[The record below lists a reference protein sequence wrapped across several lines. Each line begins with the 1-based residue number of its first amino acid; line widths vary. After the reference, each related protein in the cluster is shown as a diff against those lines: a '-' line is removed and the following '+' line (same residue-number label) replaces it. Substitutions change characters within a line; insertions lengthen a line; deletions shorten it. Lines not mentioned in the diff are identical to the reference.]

1 MTTEKTLAAW
11 IADLQHLDKN
21 VRIEAALELGKLA
34 NVQALPALLD
44 RVGIEP
50 DFFVRE
56 NVTWALVR
64 MGDAAVLPLI
74 TILERGDHA
83 SRLHAAHT
91 LSKLADVR
99 AVPALMATF
108 DASDNALVQKAVY
121 ALGAL
126 RDERALPAL
135 VARIGDTSGA
145 FRSTLHDAVAAFG
158 AHAVPSLLAVLADAG
173 NALARKVEVVE
184 ILGSI
189 GCSDV
194 MVPLANALKDDAW
207 EVRFAAVNAL
217 RRQSDAATVGTLAPA
232 TQDPHPHVR
241 LLATRA
247 MQDLT

>member
-1 MTTEKTLAAW
+1 
-11 IADLQHLDKN
+11 
-21 VRIEAALELGKLA
+21 VRLEAALELGKLA
-34 NVQALPALLD
+34 DVHALPALLD
-44 RVGIEP
+44 RVGTEP

-74 TILERGDHA
+74 AILERGDTT
-83 SRLHAAHT
+83 SRFHAAHT

-99 AVPALMATF
+99 AVPALLVAL
-108 DASDNALVQKAVY
+108 DASDSELVQKSVY

-135 VARIGDTSGA
+135 LARIGETSGA
-145 FRSTLHDAVAAFG
+145 FRSTLHDAVSAFG
-158 AHAVPSLLAVLADAG
+158 VHVVPALLAVLADRAS
-173 NALARKVEVVE
+173 ALATKVEVVE

-189 GCSDV
+189 GGSEV
-194 MVPLANALKDDAW
+194 IAPLAQALQDDAW

-241 LLATRA
+241 MLATRA